1 MRQVN
6 ESCDGVGRQHRCEI
20 VALVKEEIEHKVFAA
35 CVIKSHGSMEG
46 KVEML
51 EKQMML

>member
-1 MRQVN
+1 MKSVV
-6 ESCDGVGRQHRCEI
+6 GGGRQHRCEI
-20 VALVKEEIEHKVFAA
+20 VALEKEEIEHKAFAA
-35 CVIKSHGSMEG
+35 CVIKSHGYMEG